1 MDLSLH
7 RFLLDLVDRLDRS
20 RQWGLYSQ
28 LDLVDLLGQSNRL
41 VLEDPLLLLHHH
53 YLPGLV
59 DLLARLP
66 H

>member
-1 MDLSLH
+1 MDLPLH
-7 RFLLDLVDRLDRS
+7 RFLLGLEDRQDLS

-53 YLPGLV
+53 FQPGLV

>member
-1 MDLSLH
+1 MDLQ
-7 RFLLDLVDRLDRS
+7 DLS

-53 YLPGLV
+53 YLLGLV

>member
-1 MDLSLH
+1 M
-7 RFLLDLVDRLDRS
+7 DRLDRS

-28 LDLVDLLGQSNRL
+28 LDLVDLLGQSSRL
-41 VLEDPLLLLHHH
+41 VLGDLLLLLHHH
-53 YLPGLV
+53 FQPDLV